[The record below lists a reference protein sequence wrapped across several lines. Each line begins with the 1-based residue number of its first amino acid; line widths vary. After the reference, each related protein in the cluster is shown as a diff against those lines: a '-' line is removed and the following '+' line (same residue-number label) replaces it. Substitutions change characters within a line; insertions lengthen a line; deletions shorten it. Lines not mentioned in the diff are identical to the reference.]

1 MRLEERLQYSPTDC
15 FNTFAFPGDIWNTS
29 NPTLA
34 NIGEKYHE
42 HRRVLMLNLWLGLT
56 DVYNLFH
63 DPKLED
69 ALKKHFDA
77 RVKKDPKGENIP
89 EEHRLAAL
97 SYTYEAAIEDI
108 RMLRQLHVDLD
119 NAVLNA
125 YGWQDLD
132 LGHNFHDVDT
142 LPEND
147 RTRYTISPEAR
158 KELLKR
164 LLKLNHERAAEEAA
178 SGTNKKPAAK
188 PKASNPAQTGMS
200 FRSVADTPKPKLASP
215 IVQASA
221 TEPKPIPTPPPPPK
235 TEWPEDVAQ
244 RPVKTNEDGSVLYVK
259 VKGSDGSV
267 VVPKATLHWSKQS
280 GDTKLFYVRPVD
292 GSGDR
297 KILSPPAVV
306 VRWKG

>member
-1 MRLEERLQYSPTDC
+1 
-15 FNTFAFPGDIWNTS
+15 
-29 NPTLA
+29 
-34 NIGEKYHE
+34 
-42 HRRVLMLNLWLGLT
+42 MLHLWLGLT

-63 DPKLED
+63 DPKLEV

-77 RVKKDPKGENIP
+77 RVKKDLKGENIP
-89 EEHRLAAL
+89 EEHRQAAL
-97 SYTYEAAIEDI
+97 VYTYEAALEDI
-108 RMLRQLHVDLD
+108 QTLRQLHVDLD

-178 SGTNKKPAAK
+178 SGTNKKPAPK
-188 PKASNPAQTGMS
+188 PKASSPGQTGMS

-215 IVQASA
+215 IVHA
-221 TEPKPIPTPPPPPK
+221 TVPEPKPIPTSPPPPK
-235 TEWPEDVAQ
+235 TEWPKDVALK
-244 RPVKTNEDGSVLYVK
+244 PVKTNEDGSVLYVK

-267 VVPKATLHWSKQS
+267 VIPKATLHWSKQT
-280 GDTKLFYVRPVD
+280 GDTKLFFLRPVD

-306 VRWKG
+306 VKWKG